1 MVAAE
6 TRRLRPH
13 KGKRMMDILDQLGA
27 LREGKLSRRAFNR
40 SLFAVGLTTVSMPL
54 IPRRAMAA
62 PEDHAT
68 YFTWGG
74 FDIPD
79 YFEEYVAKHG
89 ELPNFAAYGS
99 AEEAFNKL
107 QSGFVADVAHPC
119 LSDVPRWSSSGL
131 FQPIDTTHLSN
142 WADMIPEL
150 YDVPYNMV
158 DGKPWLV
165 PFEWG
170 QTSIAYRSDLF
181 DLEGEESWDM
191 LWDARYTGRLGS
203 LGAGG
208 DVWWCA
214 AIKAGVP
221 FDQINTDAAFEK
233 ISAVLREQRPLIRM
247 YTDDTTSLDTALA
260 AGEIVASM
268 AWNSSVVSLQG
279 QDVPV
284 KFARP
289 KEGALTWVCGM
300 MLHANAPKLD
310 SAYDVI
316 DSLISESSAI
326 FNMRDYGYGG
336 VHRKAFDAFT
346 DEELSTLGLSRNP
359 AEVLKA
365 GHFGIP
371 QTAEWDQR
379 MTEMWEQI
387 KLGF

>member
-1 MVAAE
+1 
-6 TRRLRPH
+6 
-13 KGKRMMDILDQLGA
+13 MDVIDQLHA
-27 LREGKLSRRAFNR
+27 VKSGKLDRRAFNR
-40 SLFAVGLTTVSMPL
+40 SLLALGISTAVVPL
-54 IPRRAMAA
+54 APRRALAA

-79 YFEEYVAKHG
+79 YFDEYVAKRG
-89 ELPNFAAYGS
+89 ELPNFATFGS
-99 AEEAFNKL
+99 VEEAFNKL
-107 QSGFVADVAHPC
+107 SSGFVADIAHPC
-119 LSDVPRWSSSGL
+119 LSDVPRWSSTGM
-131 FQPIDTTHLSN
+131 FQPIDTTRLSN

-150 YDVPYNMV
+150 WDVPYNV
-158 DGKPWLV
+158 KDGKPWLV

-170 QTSIAYRSDLF
+170 QTSIAYRTDLF
-181 DLEGEESWDM
+181 DLQGDESWDM
-191 LWDARYTGRLGS
+191 LWDARHSGRLGC

-221 FDQINTDAAFEK
+221 FDQIHTDEAFDK

-268 AWNSSVVSLQG
+268 AWNSSVVTLSAQG
-279 QDVPV
+279 VPV

-300 MLHANAPKLD
+300 MLHAEAPKLD
-310 SAYDVI
+310 SAYDVL
-316 DSLISESSAI
+316 DSLISEKAAI

-336 VHRKAFDAFT
+336 VNRKAFAQFT
-346 DEELSTLGLSRNP
+346 DDELAVLGLSRNP
-359 AEVLKA
+359 VEVLQA

-371 QTAEWDQR
+371 QTPEWDQR
-379 MTEMWEQI
+379 MTQTWEQI

>member
-1 MVAAE
+1 
-6 TRRLRPH
+6 
-13 KGKRMMDILDQLGA
+13 MDVLDQLGA
-27 LREGKLSRRAFNR
+27 VREGKLSRRAFNR
-40 SLFAVGLTTVSMPL
+40 SLFALGLTTVAMPL
-54 IPRRAMAA
+54 APRRVSAA
-62 PEDHAT
+62 IEDHAT

-79 YFEEYVAKHG
+79 YFAEYVEKHG
-89 ELPNFAAYGS
+89 ELPNFSTFGS
-99 AEEAFNKL
+99 AEEAINKL
-107 QSGFVADVAHPC
+107 NSGFVADIAHPC
-119 LSDVPRWSSSGL
+119 LTDVPRWVSTGL
-131 FQPIDTTHLSN
+131 FQPVDTSRMSN
-142 WADMIPEL
+142 WGDVIPAL
-150 YDVPYNMV
+150 YDVPFNMV

-170 QTSIAYRSDLF
+170 QTSVAYRTDLF
-181 DLEGEESWDM
+181 ELEGEESWDM
-191 LWDARYTGRLGS
+191 LWDPRYAGKLGS

-221 FDQINTDAAFEK
+221 FSEIHTEEAFTK

-284 KFARP
+284 AFAKP

-300 MLHANAPKLD
+300 MLHAEAPHLD
-310 SAYDVI
+310 SAYDVL

-336 VHRKAFDAFT
+336 VNQKAFKEFT
-346 DEELSTLGLSRNP
+346 DEELAALGLARNP
-359 AEVLKA
+359 SDILDT

-379 MTEMWEQI
+379 MTETWEQI